1 MEQFVWPFVA
11 LMLPLP
17 IVVWFLSVHLPIRQ
31 ARAKADA
38 LKVPFFDRVSEM
50 GHSYRPPAH
59 RLKLFLLSLAWICF
73 VVAGMRPMKYDDALP
88 SWHEARNIMLTI
100 DLSTSMAKKDF
111 NLNGVT
117 ISRIDIVKN
126 VVRDFIIKRSG
137 DRLGMVVFGTTAH
150 TLAPLSQDMQT
161 LDELFAD
168 VDLGIAGEQTAIGDA
183 LAVAVQD
190 TAKVPEGKK
199 IIILLSDGYSN
210 AGVISVKQAIDL
222 AKKQKIAVYTIGI
235 GTSNSP
241 KAGPIDKLLGGA
253 NYTWD
258 EQTLRTIA
266 KETGGLYFRAES
278 TDDLVSVYRKI
289 DRLETPH
296 VDSPLARP
304 KKELFYYPLG
314 LGLLLW
320 FFAGRNRRH
329 K

>member
-1 MEQFVWPFVA
+1 MPTE
-11 LMLPLP
+11 
-17 IVVWFLSVHLPIRQ
+17 S
-31 ARAKADA
+31 
-38 LKVPFFDRVSEM
+38 
-50 GHSYRPPAH
+50 
-59 RLKLFLLSLAWICF
+59 
-73 VVAGMRPMKYDDALP
+73 
-88 SWHEARNIMLTI
+88 
-100 DLSTSMAKKDF
+100 
-111 NLNGVT
+111 
-117 ISRIDIVKN
+117 
-126 VVRDFIIKRSG
+126 
-137 DRLGMVVFGTTAH
+137 
-150 TLAPLSQDMQT
+150 
-161 LDELFAD
+161 
-168 VDLGIAGEQTAIGDA
+168 
-183 LAVAVQD
+183 
-190 TAKVPEGKK
+190 GKK

-210 AGVISVKQAIDL
+210 AGVISVKQDIDL

-289 DRLETPH
+289 DRLETTK